1 MCVFVLVCFV
11 NVCVVCWCENSML
24 FVWSEF
30 VCACRFV
37 CIVGGCGEVVCIL
50 DVKGWHKV
58 YRAGAIGVPHF
69 LVPLQEK
76 NGNIFKPSM
85 YLGQFIVSAVLA
97 LDAIPRC
104 KVVLLGQ
111 MRSVTLG
118 LLLQTQFTKSTSSI
132 DLAIRNPFRKVTFQF
147 ILWLIVLSQ
156 KLSFQ

>member
-1 MCVFVLVCFV
+1 M
-11 NVCVVCWCENSML
+11 W
-24 FVWSEF
+24 

-69 LVPLQEK
+69 LAPLQEK
-76 NGNIFKPSM
+76 NGDIFKPSM
-85 YLGQFIVSAVLA
+85 YLGQFMVSAVLA

-111 MRSVTLG
+111 MRSVTVG
-118 LLLQTQFTKSTSSI
+118 LLLQTQFTKSTSNI
-132 DLAIRNPFRKVTFQF
+132 DLAIHNPFRKATFQF
-147 ILWLIVLSQ
+147 ILWLSKSPPVGRV
-156 KLSFQ
+156 